1 MTVHL
6 LSFVAGMPNSKVLVD
21 RFSVQAKAC
30 SFIDQL
36 HVVSDP
42 DQELYQNFHQEFWE
56 FIQSNP
62 RGYGYWLWKPFIV
75 LHYLKKI
82 PDNDVLLYCDI
93 GCELSPLADKVFSRY
108 LDELNRQNFL
118 AFSTFTKNSE
128 RSWSKA
134 ELIKLLSP
142 KCSDLDSEQVAATFF
157 LIKKTPRMIQ
167 FVEEWLRISTLEN
180 FSYLT
185 DKLQIDQSPAF
196 IEHRH
201 DQSIFSLLVK
211 KYNLPVLRERT
222 FFPPEVYYPK
232 SFVLNFPVHTL
243 RSKGQ
248 HCFIN
253 RSFYENGKGNYVYEY
268 VKYQIIFAWSR
279 LVRKLRLISSDWRKS
294 L

>member
-6 LSFVAGMPNSKVLVD
+6 ISFVAGIPNSKLLAD
-21 RFSVQAKAC
+21 RLSIQAKSC
-30 SFIDQL
+30 SFIDKIYI
-36 HVVSDP
+36 VSGP
-42 DQELYQNFHQEFWE
+42 DHELYQNFHREFSE
-56 FIQSNP
+56 FIKFNP
-62 RGYGYWLWKPFIV
+62 RGYGYWLWKPFIA
-75 LHYLKKI
+75 LNYLKEI

-93 GCELSPLADKVFSRY
+93 GCELSPLGDKVFGRY
-108 LDELNRQNFL
+108 LDALDRANFL

-134 ELIKLLSP
+134 ELIKLLAP
-142 KCSDLDSEQVAATFF
+142 DPRDLDSEQVAATFF
-157 LIKKTPRMIQ
+157 LMKKTPQMIQ
-167 FVEEWLRISTLEN
+167 FLEEWLSICTLEN

-185 DKLQIDQSPAF
+185 DELQVDQSPAF

-211 KYNLPVLRERT
+211 KYNLPILRERT

-232 SFVLNFPVHTL
+232 SFALNFPVHTL

-248 HCFIN
+248 DCFIKEAL
-253 RSFYENGKGNYVYEY
+253 YERGRGIYLYELI
-268 VKYQIIFAWSR
+268 KYQAIFTWYRILRKVKIIYWN
-279 LVRKLRLISSDWRKS
+279 WRKS

>member
-6 LSFVAGMPNSKVLVD
+6 LSFVAGMPNSKALAE
-21 RFSVQAKAC
+21 RFSFQAKSC
-30 SFIDQL
+30 SFIDQI
-36 HVVSDP
+36 HIVSDP
-42 DQELYQNFHQEFWE
+42 DQELYQNFHLEFLE
-56 FIQSNP
+56 FVKSNP

-75 LHYLKKI
+75 LNYLKKI

-93 GCELSPLADKVFSRY
+93 GCELSPLGDKVFGRY
-108 LDELNRQNFL
+108 LDSLDHENFL

-134 ELIKLLSP
+134 ELINLLAP
-142 KCSDLDSEQVAATFF
+142 DPTALDSEQVAATFF
-157 LIKKTPRMIQ
+157 LVKKTPQMIQ
-167 FVEEWLRISTLEN
+167 FLKEWLSICTLEN

-185 DKLQIDQSPAF
+185 DELQVDQATDF

-211 KYNLPVLRERT
+211 KYNLPILRERT

-232 SFVLNFPVHTL
+232 SFALNFPVHTL

-248 HCFIN
+248 HCFIHK
-253 RSFYENGKGNYVYEY
+253 SLYENGRGIYLYEFI
-268 VKYQIIFAWSR
+268 KYQIIFTWSR
-279 LVRKLRLISSDWRKS
+279 LLRKIKLIFRDWRKS